1 LLSISTYLRASP
13 KGRIPLRFVLLF
25 LGLAGFLISG
35 CGPKPKLLPEDR
47 TPEKVLRCA
56 RENQL
61 HFDTFAC
68 LMNLKLEGED
78 AKFSGTIEFF
88 YKHPDTFSFYPR
100 TLFGMGAFR
109 ARGVGDSLTIYFPK
123 RNEFYAGSFSEFER
137 TGLWSWGIS
146 LNMLLDLILARTGL
160 AEDDAEFVGTAE
172 GLFLYELESEDWV
185 KQYSIDSRRCR
196 VTQSRWQQKSGGE
209 SYQIEYRNFTARDHA
224 EIPKVIKI
232 RSKAEDSA
240 QIKFLERK
248 FNPSVPPKK
257 FELRIPADARQVVFE
272 PGEG

>member
-1 LLSISTYLRASP
+1 MLSIWTYLRNP
-13 KGRIPLRFVLLF
+13 EEGKTLLRSGLLL

-56 RENQL
+56 LGNQL
-61 HFDTFAC
+61 QFDTFAC
-68 LMNLKLEGED
+68 LMNLKLKGED
-78 AKFSGTIEFF
+78 AGSSGTIEFF

-109 ARGVGDSLTIYFPK
+109 ARGGGDSLTIYFPK
-123 RNEFYAGSFSEFER
+123 RNEFYAGSFSDFER
-137 TGLWSWGIS
+137 SGLWNWGIS
-146 LNMLLDLILARTGL
+146 LNMLLDLILARRGL
-160 AEDDAEFVGTAE
+160 VEDAAEFVGTAE
-172 GLFLYELESEDWV
+172 GLFLYEFEGEDWV
-185 KQYSIDSRRCR
+185 KQYSIDSRSCR
-196 VTQSRWQQKSGGE
+196 VTQSRWQQKSGGGF
-209 SYQIEYRNFTARDHA
+209 YQIEYKNFTRRDHA

-248 FNPSVPPKK
+248 FNPPVPPKK
-257 FELRIPADARQVVFE
+257 FELQVPADANQVVFE
-272 PGEG
+272 PDEG